1 MGRSGY
7 WVIRWGPTSSLSY
20 KQSEG
25 APSFSNHVAIMMD
38 GLLSATCPPPMYACA
53 RLSVPLQV
61 QRRMLLRRY
70 PQNDK
75 FYRYGPHLSV
85 IQPCERVGFSAR
97 QAATYDR
104 HCRFCWDYVIVP
116 WLRYWIIGSSLF
128 VFSPFIEVL
137 EITFLYQ
144 KYYLRLLHQIYN
156 CFLFL

>member
-1 MGRSGY
+1 
-7 WVIRWGPTSSLSY
+7 
-20 KQSEG
+20 
-25 APSFSNHVAIMMD
+25 MMD
-38 GLLSATCPPPMYACA
+38 GLLSATCPPPMPACA

-137 EITFLYQ
+137 EITFLIKSIIYGYFT
-144 KYYLRLLHQIYN
+144 KYTTVSYFCN
-156 CFLFL
+156 FFLWKWFSLYSFLGKRRIKTTGFCGFPFFV